1 MKKMVIAQYIAI
13 VATCMMVIGFLLNLA
28 THTSFSASMFATGMM
43 IGMISYFF
51 GGFGTAVKMA
61 GKIAKWGWMI
71 LPFPY
76 DIMTGLIAFII
87 SIFVFFALPII
98 PIRIAY
104 KDKNMQ

>member
-1 MKKMVIAQYIAI
+1 
-13 VATCMMVIGFLLNLA
+13 
-28 THTSFSASMFATGMM
+28 
-43 IGMISYFF
+43 
-51 GGFGTAVKMA
+51 MA